1 MIHATRP
8 RLTDT
13 ICTGARRRFARIA
26 SVGGLFLLSMIFA
39 ALPVAADKHGGNSG
53 GGSDDTVQTGQQH
66 HDGDS
71 RGQGRIANEPG
82 DDRGMAEDEPGD
94 DRGMVENEPGDDK
107 GQAGNEPGDDNGV
120 DANGAGIIPVLVSAA
135 MNTRR

>member
-8 RLTDT
+8 RLTHT
-13 ICTGARRRFARIA
+13 ACPGARRRFARIA
-26 SVGGLFLLSMIFA
+26 GVCGLFLLSMVFA
-39 ALPVAADKHGGNSG
+39 ALPVAADKHGGDSG
-53 GGSDDTVQTGQQH
+53 RGSDDTAQTGQH

-71 RGQGRIANEPG
+71 RGQGRVANKPG
-82 DDRGMAEDEPGD
+82 DDHGIAENEPGD

-107 GQAGNEPGDDNGV
+107 GQAENEPGDDNGV
-120 DANGAGIIPVLVSAA
+120 DANGARIIPVLVSAA